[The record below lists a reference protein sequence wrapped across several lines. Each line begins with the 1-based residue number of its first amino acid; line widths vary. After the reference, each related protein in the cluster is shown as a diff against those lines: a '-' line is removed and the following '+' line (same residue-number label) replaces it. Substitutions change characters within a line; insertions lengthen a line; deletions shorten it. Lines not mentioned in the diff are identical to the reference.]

1 MSYLWIKALHE
12 IAALWLAAGVLG
24 SVVLR
29 AHLKRTGNTGGT
41 GGTGGD
47 TSGLALLARLNTVF
61 SVPGV
66 IIAGVLGFYLL
77 GVRKFGF
84 DLGWVQ
90 ASLALYLVLL
100 VSILFIQ
107 LPALRRPRTGRAPGK
122 LAGIMPHVDATLI
135 VILVIL
141 MAVKPF

>member
-1 MSYLWIKALHE
+1 MAYLWIKALHE

-29 AHLKRTGNTGGT
+29 SWLKRNSGNTT
-41 GGTGGD
+41 
-47 TSGLALLARLNTVF
+47 GLALLARLHTVF

-66 IIAGVLGFYLL
+66 ILAGVIGFYL
-77 GVRKFGF
+77 VVSRWGF
-84 DLGWVQ
+84 KAGWIH

-107 LPALRRPRTGRAPGK
+107 LPALRKGTPSK
-122 LAGIMPHVDATLI
+122 LAAVMPHIDATLI

>member
-1 MSYLWIKALHE
+1 MGDNAYFWMKALHE
-12 IAALWLAAGVLG
+12 IVALWLAAGVFG

-29 AHLKRTGNTGGT
+29 AYVKRTGGS
-41 GGTGGD
+41 D
-47 TSGLALLARLNTVF
+47 YALLSRLNTVF

-66 IIAGVLGFYLL
+66 ILAGILGFGLL

-90 ASLALYLVLL
+90 GSLALYLVLL

-107 LPALRRPRTGRAPGK
+107 LPALRRARTGTAPGK
-122 LAGIMPHVDATLI
+122 LAGMLPHVDATLI

-141 MAVKPF
+141 MAVKPA

>member
-29 AHLKRTGNTGGT
+29 AHLKRTGDT

-47 TSGLALLARLNTVF
+47 TPGLALLSRLNTVF
-61 SVPGV
+61 SAPGV

>member
-1 MSYLWIKALHE
+1 MAYLWIKALHE
-12 IAALWLAAGVLG
+12 IAALWLAAGVFG

-29 AHLKRTGNTGGT
+29 AWLKRNSGNTA
-41 GGTGGD
+41 
-47 TSGLALLARLNTVF
+47 GLALLSRLHTVF

-66 IIAGVLGFYLL
+66 IVAGVIGFAL
-77 GVRKFGF
+77 VVSRWGF
-84 DLGWVQ
+84 KAGWIH

-107 LPALRRPRTGRAPGK
+107 LPALKRGAPSK
-122 LAGIMPHVDATLI
+122 LAGVLPHVDATLI
-135 VILVIL
+135 VLLVIL

>member
-1 MSYLWIKALHE
+1 MAYLWIKALHE

-29 AHLKRTGNTGGT
+29 AWLKRNSGNAA
-41 GGTGGD
+41 
-47 TSGLALLARLNTVF
+47 GLALLTRLHTVF

-66 IIAGVLGFYLL
+66 ILAGVVGFSL
-77 GVRKFGF
+77 VVSRWGF
-84 DLGWVQ
+84 KAGWIH

-107 LPALRRPRTGRAPGK
+107 LPALRKGAPSR
-122 LAGIMPHVDATLI
+122 LAAVLPHVDATLI

>member
-1 MSYLWIKALHE
+1 MGDNAYFWMKALHE
-12 IAALWLAAGVLG
+12 IVALWLATGVFG

-29 AHLKRTGNTGGT
+29 AWIKRTG
-41 GGTGGD
+41 GD
-47 TSGLALLARLNTVF
+47 ASGYTLLARFNTVF

-66 IIAGVLGFYLL
+66 ILAGILGFYLL

-84 DLGWVQ
+84 GLGWVQ

-107 LPALRRPRTGRAPGK
+107 LPALRRAKSGTAPGK
-122 LAGIMPHVDATLI
+122 LAGMLPHVDATLI

-141 MAVKPF
+141 MAVKPAF

>member
-1 MSYLWIKALHE
+1 MGDNAYFWMKALHE
-12 IAALWLAAGVLG
+12 IVALWLAAGVFG

-29 AHLKRTGNTGGT
+29 AYFKRAG
-41 GGTGGD
+41 GGD
-47 TSGLALLARLNTVF
+47 SSGYALLSRLHTVF

-66 IIAGVLGFYLL
+66 ILAGILGFALL

-84 DLGWVQ
+84 NLGWVQ
-90 ASLALYLVLL
+90 GSLALYLVLL

-107 LPALRRPRTGRAPGK
+107 LPALRRARTGGTPSK
-122 LAGIMPHVDATLI
+122 LAGMLPHIDATLI

-141 MAVKPF
+141 MAVKPA

>member
-1 MSYLWIKALHE
+1 MAYLWIKALHE

-29 AHLKRTGNTGGT
+29 TWLKRNGANATGQ
-41 GGTGGD
+41 
-47 TSGLALLARLNTVF
+47 ALLSRLHTMF

-66 IIAGVLGFYLL
+66 ILAGAIGFYLV
-77 GVRKFGF
+77 GVRWGF
-84 DLGWVQ
+84 KAGWIH
-90 ASLALYLVLL
+90 ASLGLYLVLL

-107 LPALRRPRTGRAPGK
+107 LPALRRGAVGR
-122 LAGIMPHVDATLI
+122 LAAVLPHVDATLI
-135 VILVIL
+135 VVLVIL

>member
-1 MSYLWIKALHE
+1 MGDNAYFWMKALHE
-12 IAALWLAAGVLG
+12 IVALWLAAGVFG

-29 AHLKRTGNTGGT
+29 AYFKRTG
-41 GGTGGD
+41 D
-47 TSGLALLARLNTVF
+47 SSGYALLSRLHTVF

-66 IIAGVLGFYLL
+66 ILAGILGFALL
-77 GVRKFGF
+77 GIRKFGF

-107 LPALRRPRTGRAPGK
+107 L
-122 LAGIMPHVDATLI
+122 
-135 VILVIL
+135 
-141 MAVKPF
+141 

>member
-1 MSYLWIKALHE
+1 MGDNGYFWMKALHE
-12 IAALWLAAGVLG
+12 IVALWLAAGVFG

-29 AHLKRTGNTGGT
+29 AHLKRTG
-41 GGTGGD
+41 D
-47 TSGLALLARLNTVF
+47 TSGYVLLSRLNTVF

-66 IIAGVLGFYLL
+66 ILAGILGFALL

-84 DLGWVQ
+84 NLGWVQ
-90 ASLALYLVLL
+90 GSLALYLVLL

-107 LPALRRPRTGRAPGK
+107 LPALRRARTGTAPGK
-122 LAGIMPHVDATLI
+122 LAGMLPHIDATLI

-141 MAVKPF
+141 MAVKPA

>member
-1 MSYLWIKALHE
+1 MAYLWIKALHE

-29 AHLKRTGNTGGT
+29 AWLKRNGANATGQ
-41 GGTGGD
+41 
-47 TSGLALLARLNTVF
+47 ALLSRLHTVF

-66 IIAGVLGFYLL
+66 ILAGAIGFYLV
-77 GVRKFGF
+77 GVRWGF
-84 DLGWVQ
+84 KAGWIH
-90 ASLALYLVLL
+90 ASLGLYLVLL

-107 LPALRRPRTGRAPGK
+107 LPALRRGATGR
-122 LAGIMPHVDATLI
+122 LAAVLPHVDATLI
-135 VILVIL
+135 VVLVIL

>member
-1 MSYLWIKALHE
+1 MAYLWIKALHE
-12 IAALWLAAGVLG
+12 IAALWLAAGVFG

-29 AHLKRTGNTGGT
+29 AWLKRK
-41 GGTGGD
+41 GGD
-47 TSGLALLARLNTVF
+47 ASGMALLSRLHSVF

-66 IIAGVLGFYLL
+66 ILAGVIGFYLA
-77 GVRKFGF
+77 VARWGF
-84 DLGWVQ
+84 KAGWIH
-90 ASLALYLVLL
+90 ASLALYLLLL

-107 LPALRRPRTGRAPGK
+107 LPALRRLQTGTPPGK
-122 LAGIMPHVDATLI
+122 LAGILPHIDATLI

>member
-1 MSYLWIKALHE
+1 MGDNAYFWMKALHE
-12 IAALWLAAGVLG
+12 IVALWLAAGVFG

-29 AHLKRTGNTGGT
+29 AYFKRSRS
-41 GGTGGD
+41 GGD
-47 TSGLALLARLNTVF
+47 TSDYALLSRLHTVF

-66 IIAGVLGFYLL
+66 ILAGILGFALL
-77 GVRKFGF
+77 GIRKFGF

-90 ASLALYLVLL
+90 GSLALYLVLL

-107 LPALRRPRTGRAPGK
+107 LPALRRARTGGAPGK
-122 LAGIMPHVDATLI
+122 LAGTLPHIDATLI

-141 MAVKPF
+141 MAVKPAF

>member
-1 MSYLWIKALHE
+1 MAYLWIKALHE
-12 IAALWLAAGVLG
+12 IAALWLAAGVFG

-29 AHLKRTGNTGGT
+29 AWLKRNEGNAA
-41 GGTGGD
+41 
-47 TSGLALLARLNTVF
+47 GLAVLARLHTVF

-66 IIAGVLGFYLL
+66 ILAGAIGFYL
-77 GVRKFGF
+77 VIARWGF
-84 DLGWVQ
+84 KAGWIH

-107 LPALRRPRTGRAPGK
+107 LPALRRLRTGTPPNR
-122 LAGIMPHVDATLI
+122 LAAVLPHVDATLI
-135 VILVIL
+135 VLLVVL

>member
-1 MSYLWIKALHE
+1 MAYLWIKALHE
-12 IAALWLAAGVLG
+12 IAALWLAAGVFG

-29 AHLKRTGNTGGT
+29 AYFKRTGGS
-41 GGTGGD
+41 D
-47 TSGLALLARLNTVF
+47 YALLSRLNTVF

-66 IIAGVLGFYLL
+66 ILAGILGFYLL

-84 DLGWVQ
+84 NLGWVQ
-90 ASLALYLVLL
+90 GSLALYLVLL

-107 LPALRRPRTGRAPGK
+107 FPALRRARTGGTPSK
-122 LAGIMPHVDATLI
+122 LAGMLPHIDATLI

-141 MAVKPF
+141 MAVKPA

>member
-1 MSYLWIKALHE
+1 MGDNAYFWMKALHE
-12 IAALWLAAGVLG
+12 IVALWLAAGVFG

-29 AHLKRTGNTGGT
+29 AYFKRS
-41 GGTGGD
+41 GGD
-47 TSGLALLARLNTVF
+47 SGYALLSRLHTVF

-66 IIAGVLGFYLL
+66 ILAGIIGFALL
-77 GVRKFGF
+77 GIRKFGF

-90 ASLALYLVLL
+90 MSLALYLVLL

-107 LPALRRPRTGRAPGK
+107 LPALRRARTGGTPSK
-122 LAGIMPHVDATLI
+122 LAGMLPHIDATLI

-141 MAVKPF
+141 MAVKPAF